1 MSTGTDRA
9 DTTRE
14 AFRALPAGFELRDGE
29 DGGMPTLVG
38 NLAVFNEWTEIRSAR
53 EGHFMERMAPSA
65 FTKTVAESSD
75 RMRVLFQHGRDPSV
89 GEKPLG
95 PIRDLQIDDQGVH
108 YEVDLL
114 DTGYN
119 RDLIPGLE
127 AGLYGSSF
135 RFEVMREDVNQ
146 KAKRSD
152 HNPKG
157 LPERTVTELRMSE
170 FGPVTFPAY
179 AGAKSGIRSLTD
191 QFTNDSTIQVPFAED
206 DGGKPDD
213 AHPEEEPAPP
223 TAPRPR
229 SRRAQTVTRT
239 TRKETPSWV
248 W

>member
-1 MSTGTDRA
+1 
-9 DTTRE
+9 
-14 AFRALPAGFELRDGE
+14 
-29 DGGMPTLVG
+29 
-38 NLAVFNEWTEIRSAR
+38 
-53 EGHFMERMAPSA
+53 MERMAPSA

-179 AGAKSGIRSLTD
+179 TGAKSGIRSLTD
-191 QFTNDSTIQVPFAED
+191 EFGGTGTVTKTLYIDGEGVVEASKAFASRFVEEHQVPRVDED
-206 DGGKPDD
+206 GDEQDD
-213 AHPEEEPAPP
+213 AHPKEEPAPP